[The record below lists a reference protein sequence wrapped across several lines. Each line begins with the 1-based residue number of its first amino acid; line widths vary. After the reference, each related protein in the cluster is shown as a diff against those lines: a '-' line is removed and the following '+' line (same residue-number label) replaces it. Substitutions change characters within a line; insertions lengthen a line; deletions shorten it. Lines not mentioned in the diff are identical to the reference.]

1 MSKSYYCLIAG
12 LPELTIDDSKL
23 SYSVASFKEE
33 LWENLSRAD
42 RRLIELFYLKFD
54 NANVL
59 KLMDNA
65 EATELDSRGN
75 YSPEE
80 LNEMIA
86 TIKDGGEVGTTE
98 FPAYLS
104 TFVRECFEGEAQTD
118 STYRENRLATLYFD
132 YGMKA
137 DNRFVGKWFEFNR
150 NVNNILV
157 ALTARRYK
165 WDVAQSI
172 VGESE
177 ICDALRSSGARDF
190 GLSGEIDY
198 LDEVIKISET
208 HDLVERE
215 KRTDTLRWEWMEEQ
229 TFFDY
234 FTVERLFVFLA
245 QLEMVERWIMLDK
258 ERGNRMFRSMIDSL
272 KNEVQIPAEFR

>member
-1 MSKSYYCLIAG
+1 MSKSYYCLVAG

-23 SYSVASFKEE
+23 SYTVASFRDE
-33 LWENLSRAD
+33 LWENLSKAD
-42 RRLIELFYLKFD
+42 KRLIELFYLKFD

-59 KLMDNA
+59 KLMADN
-65 EATELDSRGN
+65 EATEIDGRGN
-75 YSPEE
+75 YSLEE
-80 LNEMIA
+80 LRELIA
-86 TIKDGGEVGTTE
+86 TLKDGGEVSDSDY
-98 FPAYLS
+98 PAYLS
-104 TFVRECFEGEAQTD
+104 AFVKESLADTQSDATQ
-118 STYRENRLATLYFD
+118 RENRLAALYYD

-137 DNRFVGKWFEFNR
+137 GNRFVRSWFEFNR
-150 NVNNILV
+150 NVNNVLV
-157 ALTARRYK
+157 ALTARKYK

-177 ICDALRSSGARDF
+177 ICDALRTSGARDF
-190 GLSGEIDY
+190 GLSAEVDY
-198 LDEVIKISET
+198 IEEVIKAAET

-215 KRTDTLRWEWMEEQ
+215 KRLDTLRWEWMEEQ

-245 QLEMVERWIMLDK
+245 QLEMVERWILLDK
-258 ERGNRMFRSMIDSL
+258 ERGNRMFRSLIDSL

>member
-1 MSKSYYCLIAG
+1 MSKSYYCLVAG

-23 SYSVASFKEE
+23 SYTVASFRDE
-33 LWENLSRAD
+33 LWENLSKAD
-42 RRLIELFYLKFD
+42 KRLIELFYLKFD

-59 KLMDNA
+59 KLMADD
-65 EATELDSRGN
+65 EATEIDGRGN
-75 YSPEE
+75 YSLEE
-80 LNEMIA
+80 LRELIA
-86 TIKDGGEVGTTE
+86 TLKNGGEVSDSDY
-98 FPAYLS
+98 PAYLS
-104 TFVRECFEGEAQTD
+104 AFVKESLADTQSDATQ
-118 STYRENRLATLYFD
+118 RENRLAALYYD

-137 DNRFVGKWFEFNR
+137 GNRFVRSWFEFNR
-150 NVNNILV
+150 NVNNVLV
-157 ALTARRYK
+157 ALTARKYK

-177 ICDALRSSGARDF
+177 ICDALRTSGARDF
-190 GLSGEIDY
+190 GLSAEVDY
-198 LDEVIKISET
+198 IEEVIKAAET

-215 KRTDTLRWEWMEEQ
+215 KRLDTLRWEWMEEQ

-245 QLEMVERWIMLDK
+245 QLEMVERWILLDK
-258 ERGNRMFRSMIDSL
+258 ERGNRMFRSLIDSL

>member
-1 MSKSYYCLIAG
+1 MSKSYYCLVAG

-23 SYSVASFKEE
+23 SYTVASFRDE
-33 LWENLSRAD
+33 LWENLSKAD
-42 RRLIELFYLKFD
+42 KRLIELFYLKFD

-59 KLMDNA
+59 KLMADD
-65 EATELDSRGN
+65 EATEIDGRGN
-75 YSPEE
+75 YSLEE
-80 LNEMIA
+80 LRELIA
-86 TIKDGGEVGTTE
+86 TLKDGGEVSDSDY
-98 FPAYLS
+98 PAYLS
-104 TFVRECFEGEAQTD
+104 AFVKESLADTQSDATQ
-118 STYRENRLATLYFD
+118 RENRLAALYYD

-137 DNRFVGKWFEFNR
+137 GNRFVRSWFEFNR
-150 NVNNILV
+150 NVNNVLV
-157 ALTARRYK
+157 ALTARKYK

-177 ICDALRSSGARDF
+177 ICDALRTSGARDF
-190 GLSGEIDY
+190 GLSAEVDY
-198 LDEVIKISET
+198 IEEVIKAAET

-215 KRTDTLRWEWMEEQ
+215 KRLDTLRWEWMEEQ

-245 QLEMVERWIMLDK
+245 QLEMVERWILLDK
-258 ERGNRMFRSMIDSL
+258 ERGNRMFRSLIDSL